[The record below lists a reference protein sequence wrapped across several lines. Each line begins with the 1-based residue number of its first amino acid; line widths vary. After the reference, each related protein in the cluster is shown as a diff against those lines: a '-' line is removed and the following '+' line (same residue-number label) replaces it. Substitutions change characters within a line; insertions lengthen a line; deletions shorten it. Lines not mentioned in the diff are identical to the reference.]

1 MIHDH
6 LKAYKCHYMTRRF
19 WSDVR
24 FRRRVSLDHTSSN
37 NRLTR
42 TTIWRCS
49 KFSFGIGMYNVQT
62 VQTTIF
68 YKMVLLRTLLIL
80 FKSGSMRNFSN
91 RSVDKK
97 KWPPQSPDLNPC
109 DFYLWGYLKSV
120 VYNQLPK
127 NWMI

>member
-62 VQTTIF
+62 VQTTTF
-68 YKMVLLRTLLIL
+68 NKMVLLRTLLIL
-80 FKSGSMRNFSN
+80 FKSGSMRNFLIVSLT
-91 RSVDKK
+91 KK
-97 KWPPQSPDLNPC
+97 VASTIPDLNPC
-109 DFYLWGYLKSV
+109 DFTCGVILSLLCTTHY
-120 VYNQLPK
+120 
-127 NWMI
+127 